1 MTESLLET
9 GRLADTS
16 EPAKTVDPTQHPVA
30 WVRSTF
36 YGLAARTVVVR
47 CPLCYRDHSHE
58 WEYESGDQDPGER
71 PAPCGRSEYVVRLR
85 RAPRERM
92 PTRWATHGV
101 VCRRR
106 TRIRIGIARARSRWC
121 TADPPGHVDR
131 AAQSEHARHTGT

>member
-1 MTESLLET
+1 MGMTEPLLET

-85 RAPRERM
+85 RAPQ
-92 PTRWATHGV
+92 
-101 VCRRR
+101 
-106 TRIRIGIARARSRWC
+106 SS
-121 TADPPGHVDR
+121 TADPGVHRLVPKLTVGPD
-131 AAQSEHARHTGT
+131 

>member
-58 WEYESGDQDPGER
+58 WQYESGDQDPGER

-92 PTRWATHGV
+92 PNKPPPASFQPKGV
-101 VCRRR
+101 GDREPHQERRHN
-106 TRIRIGIARARSRWC
+106 RARSRRRRGYHHSGRP
-121 TADPPGHVDR
+121 AR
-131 AAQSEHARHTGT
+131 APNYAY